1 VSTSNILIKSSLESE
16 ILGQVEDELNN
27 LNLPDK
33 PDSLFEPV
41 KYALESGGKRVRP
54 FLTLLS
60 CGMTGGCTSDALK
73 AAVAVELLHNFTLI
87 HDDIMDKADL
97 RRGKPAIHKKWD
109 QSTAILAGDYLFA
122 KSFDLI
128 NYYGDQSWVSKEQF
142 SLLHKYF
149 LQGVKVVCEGQ
160 AKDMELEKAD
170 NALLDDYLSMIT
182 CKTSALL
189 GSALQIG
196 GIIANSDNHSLKY
209 LGSIGIEV
217 GNAFQIQDDLLD
229 IIGSADTFGKKIGG
243 DITARKKTYLSILAF
258 KRADEFQKR
267 KLLRILQKHRLNAS
281 NLSEIIDIYE
291 DLDIIKDAKRAV
303 KFHYESA
310 VELVDV
316 FDESKFKSNFLSLL
330 KKLLNRKS

>member
-1 VSTSNILIKSSLESE
+1 MNSTNLLTKSSLKCD
-16 ILGQVEDELNN
+16 ILGQVEDELDN
-27 LNLPDK
+27 LKLPDK
-33 PDSLFEPV
+33 PASLFEPV
-41 KYALESGGKRVRP
+41 KYALLSGGKRVRP
-54 FLTLLS
+54 FLTVLS
-60 CGMTGGCTSDALK
+60 CGMTGGCTSDALT

-87 HDDIMDKADL
+87 HDDIMDNADL
-97 RRGKPAIHKKWD
+97 RRGKPTVHKKWD
-109 QSTAILAGDYLFA
+109 EATAILAGDYLFA

-128 NYYGDQSWVSKEQF
+128 NFYGDQSWVSKEQF

-149 LQGVKVVCEGQ
+149 LDGVKVVCEGQ
-160 AKDMELEKAD
+160 AKDMELEKSD

-189 GSALQIG
+189 GSALQLG
-196 GIIANSDNHSLKY
+196 GVVADCDKHSLKY
-209 LGSIGIEV
+209 LGSIGIEM

-229 IIGSADTFGKKIGG
+229 ITGSSDTFGKKIGG
-243 DITARKKTYLSILAF
+243 DISERKKTYLSILAF

-267 KLLRILQKHRLNAS
+267 KLLRILHSEQLDPSK
-281 NLSEIIDIYE
+281 LSEIINIYE
-291 DLDIIKDAKRAV
+291 NLDVIKDAKRAV

-316 FDESKFKSNFLSLL
+316 FDESEYKSSFLSLL